1 MGLVGT
7 LRERGFLYQI
17 TDEEGLNQA
26 ESEGPIIGYIGF
38 DPTADSLHVGSLVPI
53 MSLVHMQREGH
64 TPIALL
70 GGGTAMVGDPSGKT
84 EMRKMLLKEQ
94 IEANGEKIKRQLGR
108 YLDFKGGRAIFLN
121 NADWLL
127 PLNYVDFLREIGRHF
142 SVNRMLTAESIKQ
155 RLESGLSFLEFNYM
169 LLQAYDFYRL
179 YVDHG
184 CRLQMGGQD
193 QWGNIIA
200 GIDLIRR
207 MTGGTAFGVTF
218 PLLTNASGEKFG
230 KTVAGAVWLD
240 AEKTSPYD
248 FYQFWRNTDDRDV
261 EKFLGLFTLL
271 PMGEVKYLGSL
282 KDKELNRAKE
292 ILAFEATRITH
303 GEAAAKEAYL
313 AAIKQF
319 GSADPEGRI
328 ETSSVIR
335 SVTMDR
341 EASIPVCHYSPRD
354 GEGPEVPVVDLFVL
368 GGLTKSKSEARRLI
382 KQGGGYLGDKRIE
395 GIDTTIDLTA
405 LAGEGITL
413 RAGKKRVVKIKI
425 GGGSHDE

>member
-1 MGLVGT
+1 MRLVET

-17 TDEEGLNQA
+17 TDERGLKA
-26 ESEGPIIGYIGF
+26 LEAEGPIIGYIGF

-53 MSLVHMQREGH
+53 MALVHMQREGH

-94 IEANGEKIKRQLGR
+94 IEANGEKIRRQLGK
-108 YLDFKGGRAIFLN
+108 YLDFEGGKALFLN

-155 RLESGLSFLEFNYM
+155 RLETGLSFLEFNYM

-193 QWGNIIA
+193 QWGNIVA

-207 MTGGTAFGVTF
+207 MVGGTAFGVTF

-261 EKFLGLFTLL
+261 KRFLGLFTLL
-271 PMGEVKYLGSL
+271 PMEEVERLGSL
-282 KDKELNRAKE
+282 KDKDLNRAKE

-313 AAIKQF
+313 AAIRQF

-328 ETSSVIR
+328 ETSSIIR
-335 SVTMDR
+335 SVAMDR
-341 EASIPVCHYSPRD
+341 EASIPVCYYAPD
-354 GEGPEVPVVDLFVL
+354 EGEGSEVPVVDLFVL
-368 GGLTKSKSEARRLI
+368 GGLAKSKSEARRLI

-395 GIDTTIDLTA
+395 GIDTTIDLAA
-405 LAGEGITL
+405 LAGDGITL

-425 GGGSHDE
+425 GGGSHGE

>member
-1 MGLVGT
+1 MRLVET

-17 TDEEGLNQA
+17 TDERGLKA
-26 ESEGPIIGYIGF
+26 LEAEGPIIGYIGF

-53 MSLVHMQREGH
+53 MALVHMQREGH

-94 IEANGEKIKRQLGR
+94 IEANGEKIRRQLSK
-108 YLDFKGGRAIFLN
+108 YLDFEGGKALFLN

-155 RLESGLSFLEFNYM
+155 RLETGLSFLEFNYM

-193 QWGNIIA
+193 QWGNIVA

-207 MTGGTAFGVTF
+207 MVGGTAFGVTF

-261 EKFLGLFTLL
+261 KRFLGLFTLL
-271 PMGEVKYLGSL
+271 PMEEVERLGGL
-282 KDKELNRAKE
+282 KDKDLNRAKE

-313 AAIKQF
+313 AAIRQF

-328 ETSSVIR
+328 ETSSIIR
-335 SVTMDR
+335 SVAMDR
-341 EASIPVCHYSPRD
+341 EASIPVCYYAPD
-354 GEGPEVPVVDLFVL
+354 EGEGSEVPVVDLFVL
-368 GGLTKSKSEARRLI
+368 GGLAKSKSEARRLI

-395 GIDTTIDLTA
+395 GIDTTIDLAA
-405 LAGEGITL
+405 LAGDGITL

-425 GGGSHDE
+425 GGGSHGE